1 MSAHPWRGESQ
12 EQSAISTLIRFIAYA
27 VATIV
32 ATLILGTI
40 SERLISFESPEAVL
54 VFGAVAGLINAFIK
68 PVLSLLTLPLSC
80 LTFGLF
86 AIALNA
92 LLFWLGAW
100 ISPGIETSAW
110 GALFGSI
117 VASLANG
124 LIFSVLDEQ

>member
-1 MSAHPWRGESQ
+1 
-12 EQSAISTLIRFIAYA
+12 LIRFVAYA

-40 SERLISFESPEAVL
+40 SERLISFDTPEAVL
-54 VFGAVAGLINAFIK
+54 LFGAVAGLNNAFIM
-68 PVLSLLTLPLSC
+68 PLLRLMTLPLTC

-86 AIALNA
+86 AIVLNA
-92 LLFWLGAW
+92 LLFWFGAW
-100 ISPGIETSAW
+100 LTPGIETSAW

-124 LIFSVLDEQ
+124 VIFSVLDEQ